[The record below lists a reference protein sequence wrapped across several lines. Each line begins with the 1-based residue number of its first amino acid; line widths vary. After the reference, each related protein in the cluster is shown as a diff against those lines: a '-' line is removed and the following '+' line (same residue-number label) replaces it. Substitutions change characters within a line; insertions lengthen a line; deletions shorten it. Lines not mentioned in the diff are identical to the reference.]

1 MSDGRSA
8 AAAGTVVVVSG
19 YFNPIHIGHVRLLE
33 AAAGLGDKLVVI
45 VNNDRQQM
53 LKKGK
58 VIMGEDE
65 RLEVVRAIRWVDEAL
80 VAIDDDP
87 SIVRTLDQV
96 ARDHTGAELI
106 FANGGDRQSAE
117 DVPETEV
124 CARHGIDMRFGV
136 GGFDKLNSSSNIN
149 RNRGAE

>member
-1 MSDGRSA
+1 MGDQSA
-8 AAAGTVVVVSG
+8 AAGDTVVVVSG
-19 YFNPIHIGHVRLLE
+19 YFNPIHIGHIRMLE
-33 AAAGLGDKLVVI
+33 AAKEMGDRLIVI
-45 VNNDRQQM
+45 VNNDRQQL

-58 VIMGEDE
+58 VIMSEEE
-65 RLEVVRAIRWVDEAL
+65 RLEVVGAVRYVDEAL
-80 VAIDDDP
+80 IALDDDP

-96 ARDHTGAELI
+96 ARDHQGERLI

-124 CARHGIDMRFGV
+124 CERYGIEMRFGV

-149 RNRGAE
+149 RSRGSE